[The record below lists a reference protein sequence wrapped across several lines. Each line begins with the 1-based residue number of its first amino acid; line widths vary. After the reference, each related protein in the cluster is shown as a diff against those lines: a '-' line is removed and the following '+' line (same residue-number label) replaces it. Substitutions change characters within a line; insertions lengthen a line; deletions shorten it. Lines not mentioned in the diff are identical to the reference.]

1 MRYFRV
7 RIDSDDPRLVARDG
21 RTAYDLSSARPA
33 LSSFRDLAMVASTTN
48 RGVDDVAEALL
59 DDAPVVGEDDVE
71 SGAVR
76 PVVPDEV
83 WATGVTYEASGDARE
98 DESGRPEMYQ
108 DVFEN
113 DRPELFFKATPS
125 RTVGPDDRIGV
136 REDSE
141 WDVPEPELG
150 VVLYEGDIVGYTVGD
165 DVSSRDLEGQNPLYL
180 PQAKVFER
188 CCAVG
193 PCVASPET
201 VEDPHDLK
209 MSMTISRDGE
219 TAFEGETD
227 TSLMARTCEELVSYR
242 NRHDETP
249 ELSVLLTGTSIVPPS
264 EFTLREGD
272 RVEIA
277 IENVGTLTNTVT
289 TV

>member
-7 RIDSDDPRLVARDG
+7 RIGSGDPRLVARDG

-59 DDAPVVGEDDVE
+59 DDAPVVGEDEVE
-71 SGAVR
+71 SGTVR

-83 WATGVTYEASGDARE
+83 WAAGVTYEASGDARE

-108 DVFEN
+108 QVFEN

-150 VVLYEGDIVGYTVGD
+150 IVLYEGDIVGYTVGN

-193 PCVASPET
+193 PCVVSPET
-201 VEDPHDLK
+201 VEDPHDLE
-209 MSMTISRDGE
+209 MSMTIERDGE
-219 TAFEGETD
+219 TEFEGETD

-264 EFTLREGD
+264 EFTLREDD
-272 RVEIA
+272 RVEIT

>member
-7 RIDSDDPRLVARDG
+7 RIGSDDPRLVARDG

-33 LSSFRDLAMVASTTN
+33 LSSFRDLAMVASTTD

-59 DDAPVVGEDDVE
+59 DDAPVAGEDDVE

-83 WATGVTYEASGDARE
+83 WAAGVTYEVSGDARE

-150 VVLYEGDIVGYTVGD
+150 IVLYEGDVVGYKKDENGVTVI
-165 DVSSRDLEGQNPLYL
+165 SRLDRAGLMS
-180 PQAKVFER
+180 
-188 CCAVG
+188 
-193 PCVASPET
+193 VASAT
-201 VEDPHDLK
+201 G
-209 MSMTISRDGE
+209 GE
-219 TAFEGETD
+219 FLHEPRGVAMGKVVAPD
-227 TSLMARTCEELVSYR
+227 HVHGRGMHPSQSSYLH
-242 NRHDETP
+242 NHP
-249 ELSVLLTGTSIVPPS
+249 TGPGGPVDHPLP
-264 EFTLREGD
+264 G
-272 RVEIA
+272 
-277 IENVGTLTNTVT
+277 
-289 TV
+289 